1 MPLHQSSPFALAFF
15 CAFLNTSAIAATGAA
30 TGQVSLPGQT
40 ITVSGNVKQ
49 DSPTGPAY
57 VTNPNG
63 FYFTLT
69 DGITTISGQERRNND
84 SVGGPNKALQTIA
97 TFDGSQ
103 ATITG
108 TVTAVSFSTTQTNQG
123 FGQGFGIGL
132 VARSGLLNAS
142 ITYNSNL
149 TNGFGGLA
157 FDEQN
162 GHLMVGVGIDPLTAS
177 YVDLTNLGYA
187 NGPVLSKPLP
197 FVITFGA
204 GTVSATVAGNALGT
218 QNVPFN
224 MTQAVLLAGG
234 YSGNSRSVPATLTYS
249 SISVALPTT
258 VGPASLLYAVS
269 GDNQSG
275 VAGAPLPV
283 SLVVGVV
290 DSHRNSV
297 PDATVSF
304 SALGASVNPTSAKT
318 DANGHA
324 STQVTLGSTPGPVT
338 VNASVSGL
346 NAVTFNLTA
355 TTNPL
360 LPNITGVVNGAS
372 FLPGFVAGSWV
383 TIQGTNLSATTRP
396 WGASDFV
403 NGALPTQLDNVSA
416 TINGKAAYIYYI
428 SSKQLN
434 VLAPDDPATGPVAVQ
449 VTNSEGASNTF
460 TANKVALSPAL
471 FLFTSPYP
479 AAVHADGTYVGPPQL
494 IAGATTTPAKPNE
507 IIMLYGTGFG
517 ATNPIITTGFV
528 FTNAAPLAQSVT
540 ATVGGMP
547 ADVQGFLVSPGLYQF
562 NLTVP
567 NLPNGDA
574 PLAITIG
581 GLSTPDGLMLTVGQ

>member
-1 MPLHQSSPFALAFF
+1 MPLHHSSPFALAFLG
-15 CAFLNTSAIAATGAA
+15 AFLNSSAIAATGAA
-30 TGQVSLPGQT
+30 TGQVSFTGQT

-49 DSPTGPAY
+49 DSPTGPTY

-84 SVGGPNKALQTIA
+84 PAGGPNKALQTIA

-108 TVTAVSFSTTQTNQG
+108 TVTAASFSPTQTN
-123 FGQGFGIGL
+123 QGFGIGL

-162 GHLMVGVGIDPLTAS
+162 GHLLVGVGTNPLTAS
-177 YVDLTNLGYA
+177 YLDLTNIGYA
-187 NGPVLSKPLP
+187 NGPTLSKPLP

-218 QNVPFN
+218 QNVPFD

-234 YSGNSRSVPATLTYS
+234 YSGNSSNVPATLTYS
-249 SISVALPTT
+249 SISVALSTT

-269 GDNQSG
+269 GDDQSG
-275 VAGAPLPV
+275 AAGTPLPV

-290 DSHRNSV
+290 DSHRNGV
-297 PDATVSF
+297 PGAMVSF
-304 SALGASVNPTSAKT
+304 SALGATVSPTSAQT

-324 STQVTLGSTPGPVT
+324 STHATLSSTPGPVT

-346 NAVTFNLTA
+346 NPVTFNLIATA
-355 TTNPL
+355 NPS

-372 FLPGFVAGSWV
+372 FVPQFVAGSWV
-383 TIQGTNLSATTRP
+383 TIQGTNLSATARP

-403 NGALPTQLDNVSA
+403 NGALPIQLDDVSA

-434 VLAPDDPATGPVAVQ
+434 ILAPDDAATGPVAVQ
-449 VTNSEGASNTF
+449 VTNSEGVSNTF
-460 TANKVALSPAL
+460 TANKVGLSPAL

-507 IIMLYGTGFG
+507 IIMLYGTAFG
-517 ATNPIITTGFV
+517 ASNPIIATGFV
-528 FTNAAPLAQSVT
+528 FTNPAPLAESVT

-567 NLPNGDA
+567 NLPAGDA
-574 PLAITIG
+574 ALAITIG